1 LDFESR
7 LPVGT
12 FEGKTC
18 LNPKTFEFKLVGAG
32 GCCMVIDR
40 KEIFFVLLE
49 QTLSQRSVSSG
60 RSSCASMKRWQ
71 AENVALRRLAVAA
84 FVIFLV
90 VGWAV
95 ELRAESRTPD
105 VGTLSPAALKGLG
118 DTIRNEITTGK
129 IPGGILLIQQ
139 HGKLVHFECFGV
151 RDPDTGLPMTPD
163 SIFQIYSMSK
173 AVTSVAAMMLV
184 EEGKLA
190 LDDSVSKYIHSFTEA
205 KVGVDISDESGKFP
219 LRLEP
224 LKRPITIRDLLRH
237 TSGITYGFFGETQ
250 VQKLYA
256 NPLLYAG
263 DFDNADF
270 ADRIAVLPLADQ
282 PATRWNYS
290 HSTDVLGRVV
300 EVASGQTLYQFEK
313 QRLFD
318 PLGMSD
324 TAYYVAD
331 KVKWPLIARGFPVDR
346 YRVAGIT
353 DPIVP
358 RRWESGGAGL
368 VSTTGDYA
376 RFLQMLLNGGE
387 LDGKRYLR
395 RETVALMT
403 SDQIGPETG
412 IIHDPFY
419 FPGPTSG
426 FGLGFA
432 VRTSP
437 PPNTNWPLGEY
448 RWDGAGGSFY
458 FVDPV
463 DDMLGVFMVMSPT
476 QGGRIQLN
484 LKTMIYEAMGRGLR
498 KD

>member
-1 LDFESR
+1 LS
-7 LPVGT
+7 
-12 FEGKTC
+12 
-18 LNPKTFEFKLVGAG
+18 
-32 GCCMVIDR
+32 VI
-40 KEIFFVLLE
+40 ISIPL
-49 QTLSQRSVSSG
+49 G
-60 RSSCASMKRWQ
+60 RS
-71 AENVALRRLAVAA
+71 LAPRCLAA
-84 FVIFLV
+84 AVLAIFLV
-90 VGWAV
+90 VGSG
-95 ELRAESRTPD
+95 ELRAEPPTPA
-105 VGTLSPAALKGLG
+105 VGTLSQAAFKQLD
-118 DTIRNEITTGK
+118 DTIRNEIATGK

-139 HGKLVHFECFGV
+139 HGKPVHFECFGV
-151 RDPDTGLPMTPD
+151 RDPDTGQPMTPD
-163 SIFQIYSMSK
+163 TIFQIYSMSK
-173 AVTSVAAMMLV
+173 AVTSVAVMMLV

-190 LDDSVSKYIHSFTEA
+190 LDDSVSKYIHSFA
-205 KVGVDISDESGKFP
+205 DSKVGVDTSDEAGKYP
-219 LRLEP
+219 LKLEP
-224 LKRPITIRDLLRH
+224 LQRPITIRDLLRH

-331 KVKWPLIARGFPVDR
+331 KVKFPLIARGFPVDR
-346 YRVAGIT
+346 FRVAGIL
-353 DPIVP
+353 DPTVP

-368 VSTTGDYA
+368 VSTIEDYA

-387 LDGKRYLR
+387 LDGKRYLK

-403 SDQIGPETG
+403 ADQIGPETG

-458 FVDPV
+458 FVDPA